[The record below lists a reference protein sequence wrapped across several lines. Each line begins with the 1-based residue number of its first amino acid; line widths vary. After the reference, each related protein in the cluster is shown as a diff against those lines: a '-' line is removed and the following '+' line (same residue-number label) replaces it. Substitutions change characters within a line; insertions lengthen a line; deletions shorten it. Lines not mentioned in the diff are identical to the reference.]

1 MQNETGRNNQS
12 YKMEFFHS
20 ENDAYAILQLKDDE
34 STEEELYRPMSDLIR
49 MGIRP
54 RGYNYNIVYSGELD
68 VKLKSRR
75 EIMIQ
80 LDKYY
85 EIFNIDHPADF
96 CGRSLSVSGIVAL
109 KIGKDILYYYVDPI
123 GFVLLEDFQMDAD

>member
-1 MQNETGRNNQS
+1 MKNETGLNNQR

-20 ENDAYAILQLKDDE
+20 QNDAYAILQLKDDE
-34 STEEELYRPMSDLIR
+34 TTEKELYTPMSGLVR
-49 MGIRP
+49 MGERP
-54 RGYNYNIVYSGELD
+54 REYNYNVVYSGKLEA
-68 VKLKSRR
+68 KLKNKR

-80 LDKYY
+80 LEKYY

-96 CGRSLSVSGIVAL
+96 RGRSLSVSDIVAL

-123 GFVLLEDFQMDAD
+123 GFVLLEDFQMDVD

>member
-1 MQNETGRNNQS
+1 MKNETGLNNQR

-20 ENDAYAILQLKDDE
+20 QNDAYAILQLKDDE
-34 STEEELYRPMSDLIR
+34 TTEKELYTPMSGLVR
-49 MGIRP
+49 MGKRP
-54 RGYNYNIVYSGELD
+54 SGCNYNVVYSGELE
-68 VKLKSRR
+68 VKPKSKR

-80 LDKYY
+80 LEKYY

-96 CGRSLSVSGIVAL
+96 RGHRLSVSDIVAL

-123 GFVLLEDFQMDAD
+123 GFVLLEDFQMDVD